1 MKRLG
6 VLLLL
11 GGLMAAP
18 LAQAHV
24 RVGISAGYYPAYYHP
39 HRHHGGFHPGYF
51 SAGPGWY
58 GPGAYHGYGVIYE
71 PPVVIRESAPVVV
84 TQAPSVQPQPAM
96 WYFCPSLKAYYPYVE
111 HCPEGWTPVPATP
124 PDTQGKK
131 K

>member
-6 VLLLL
+6 LMLLL
-11 GGLMAAP
+11 GGLMAVP
-18 LAQAHV
+18 QAQAHV

-39 HRHHGGFHPGYF
+39 HRYYGGYYGP
-51 SAGPGWY
+51 GPGWHAPPVYY
-58 GPGAYHGYGVIYE
+58 GYSTVYE

-84 TQAPSVQPQPAM
+84 TQAPAVQPQPAV

-111 HCPEGWTPVPATP
+111 RCPEGWATVPATP

-131 K
+131 KP